1 MVDKFNTPSERL
13 KMICET
19 FYGGNKSKLA
29 KALDVSYQNVNNYL
43 EKGKKPS
50 IEVIQ
55 KIYEL
60 YNDRISPD
68 WLLLGEGDMFKEG
81 SNIYTP
87 VASSIGTSVAVTSN
101 NSNENNLQKPSN
113 LTAQLFEYQGMIIEL
128 QQKVIKHLEK

>member
-50 IEVIQ
+50 IEVVQ
-55 KIYEL
+55 KVYEL
-60 YNDRISPD
+60 YNDRINPD

-87 VASSIGTSVAVTSN
+87 VASSIGTSVAASTS
-101 NSNENNLQKPSN
+101 SPSSTNLPKSSN
-113 LTAQLFEYQGMIIEL
+113 LTTQLFEYQGMIIEL
-128 QQKVIKHLEK
+128 QQKVIRHLEK

>member
-1 MVDKFNTPSERL
+1 MADKFNTPSERL

-60 YNDRISPD
+60 YSDRISPD

-81 SNIYTP
+81 SNIYSP
-87 VASSIGTSVAVTSN
+87 VASSIGTSVAVTTNNLN
-101 NSNENNLQKPSN
+101 NSNKPSN
-113 LTAQLFEYQGMIIEL
+113 LTEQLFEYQGMIIEL

>member
-29 KALDVSYQNVNNYL
+29 KALEVSYQNVNNYL

-50 IEVIQ
+50 IEVVQ
-55 KIYEL
+55 KVYEL
-60 YNDRISPD
+60 YNDRINPD

-87 VASSIGTSVAVTSN
+87 VASSIGTSVAATAS
-101 NSNENNLQKPSN
+101 SPSSTNLPKPSN
-113 LTAQLFEYQGMIIEL
+113 LTTQLFEYQGMIIEL
-128 QQKVIKHLEK
+128 QQKVIRHLEK